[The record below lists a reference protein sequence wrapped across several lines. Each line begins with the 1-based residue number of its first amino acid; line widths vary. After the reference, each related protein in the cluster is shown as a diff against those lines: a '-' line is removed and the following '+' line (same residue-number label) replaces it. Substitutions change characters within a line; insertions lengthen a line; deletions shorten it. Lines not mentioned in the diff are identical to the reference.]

1 MRGRRVV
8 AVAGRAAMLLAVV
21 VVVPACAPRTKVRAR
36 TAPVPLVGSEWPR
49 PEVLGAAMRAWECG
63 RQQGDFDSN
72 LLTVVDYSLPSTERR
87 LWVIDVPAHR
97 VVNHEF
103 VAHGRGSGENQ
114 AVSFSNEPGSLHSSL
129 GLFRTEGTY
138 FGGEGYSLRLRGLE
152 PGVND
157 RAMERQIVVHG
168 ADYVSPSMIAE
179 HGRLGRS
186 WGGLALSRDVASDAS
201 DRIKGG
207 SAGFAYSPAPAW
219 RHTAQC
225 LPCDG
230 SGVARRR

>member
-1 MRGRRVV
+1 VV
-8 AVAGRAAMLLAVV
+8 AVAGRAVVLLAVV
-21 VVVPACAPRTKVRAR
+21 VVIPACAPKRPRVVRAA
-36 TAPVPLVGSEWPR
+36 TIPVTLSEWPR
-49 PEVLGAAMRAWECG
+49 PEVLDAAMRAWECG
-63 RQQGDFDSN
+63 RQEGDFGSG

-87 LWVIDVPAHR
+87 LWVIDVPTHR

-114 AVSFSNEPGSLHSSL
+114 AVSFSNQPGSLQSSL
-129 GLFRTEGTY
+129 GLFRTEDTY

-157 RAMERQIVVHG
+157 RAMERRIIMHG
-168 ADYVSPSMIAE
+168 ADYVSPTMIAE

-186 WGGLALSRDVASDAS
+186 WGCLALSRDVANTVI

-207 SAGFAYSPAPAW
+207 SAVFAYYPDPDWMQTSQFL
-219 RHTAQC
+219 RCT
-225 LPCDG
+225 G
-230 SGVARRR
+230 SQMVRR

>member
-8 AVAGRAAMLLAVV
+8 AVAGRAAVLLAVV
-21 VVVPACAPRTKVRAR
+21 VVVPACAPRTKIRAR
-36 TAPVPLVGSEWPR
+36 TAPVPLLGSEWPR
-49 PEVLGAAMRAWECG
+49 PEVLGAAMRAWECA
-63 RQQGDFDSN
+63 RQQGDFDSS

-114 AVSFSNEPGSLHSSL
+114 AVSFSNEPGSLQSSL
-129 GLFRTEGTY
+129 GLFRTEDTY

-157 RAMERQIVVHG
+157 RAMERRIVVHG

-186 WGGLALSRDVASDAS
+186 WGCLALSRDVASALI

-207 SAGFAYSPAPAW
+207 SAVFVYYPDPWWMQTSQFL
-219 RHTAQC
+219 R
-225 LPCDG
+225 CDG
-230 SGVARRR
+230 SWMARR

>member
-1 MRGRRVV
+1 MGGRRVV
-8 AVAGRAAMLLAVV
+8 VVAGRAAVLLAVV
-21 VVVPACAPRTKVRAR
+21 VVIPACAPSRPRVRAV
-36 TAPVPLVGSEWPR
+36 AIPLARSDWPR
-49 PEVLGAAMRAWECG
+49 PEVLDAAMRAWECG
-63 RQQGDFDSN
+63 RQEGDFDSG

-87 LWVIDVPAHR
+87 LWVIDVPTHR

-114 AVSFSNEPGSLHSSL
+114 AVSFSNQPGSLQSSL
-129 GLFRTEGTY
+129 GLFRTEDTY

-157 RAMERQIVVHG
+157 RAMERRIVVHG
-168 ADYVSPSMIAE
+168 ADYVNPTMIAE

-186 WGGLALSRDVASDAS
+186 WGCLALSRDVASTVI

-207 SAGFAYSPAPAW
+207 SAVFAYYPDPDWMQTSQFL
-219 RHTAQC
+219 R
-225 LPCDG
+225 CDG
-230 SGVARRR
+230 SRLARR

>member
-8 AVAGRAAMLLAVV
+8 VVAGRAAVLLAVV
-21 VVVPACAPRTKVRAR
+21 VVIPACAPSRPRVRAV
-36 TAPVPLVGSEWPR
+36 AIPLARSDWPR
-49 PEVLGAAMRAWECG
+49 PEVLDAAMRAWECG
-63 RQQGDFDSN
+63 RQEGDFDSG

-87 LWVIDVPAHR
+87 LWVIDVPTHR

-114 AVSFSNEPGSLHSSL
+114 AVSFSNQPGSLQSSL
-129 GLFRTEGTY
+129 GLFRTEDTY

-157 RAMERQIVVHG
+157 RAMERRIVVHG
-168 ADYVSPSMIAE
+168 ADYVNPTMIAE

-186 WGGLALSRDVASDAS
+186 WGCLALSRDVASTVI

-207 SAGFAYSPAPAW
+207 SAVFAYYPDPDWMQTSQFL
-219 RHTAQC
+219 R
-225 LPCDG
+225 CDG
-230 SGVARRR
+230 SRLARR